1 MAFDNNFIDE
11 VKMQINIVDVIGRDV
26 KLKKAGSNY
35 KGLCPFHS
43 EKTPSFVVNEEK
55 QIFTCFGCGQK
66 GDAIG
71 FIQNYYKI
79 SFIEAVEKICKD
91 YGIKLPENIYS
102 GNRVSADKYYEIN
115 LKAAKFFYNNLRV
128 KNNPGLEYI
137 KSRGLKAETVKKFAI
152 GYALNSFDS
161 LVEYLRKKN
170 VSDEDMIYLG
180 LASRGKKGI
189 YDKFRNRVIFP
200 IFNTQNKIIGF
211 GGRAIGDSKPKYLNS
226 AESDIFLKK
235 NNLYAMNLA
244 KTSIQDENTVLIV
257 EGYMD
262 VISLHQAGITN
273 VVASL
278 GTALTD
284 NQAKLLSR
292 YSKNVILSY
301 DSDNAGISAA
311 LRGIDILT
319 SAGVKTRI
327 LVIDGAKDPDEFV
340 KKFGRDKF
348 IKRMEKSKP
357 STDFKLNIAKKGLNL
372 SSDRDLVEYIDRIVP
387 ELDKLGPVEQDIY
400 IKKISSEYNI
410 SEMAIQSAV
419 KINHNEP
426 DIKRKQQNHTLLHS
440 TRIKSVSA
448 PLLKIEMALILLLME
463 NTDYI
468 NKLNDENIEL
478 KSAISVKLKKII
490 DSLYQK
496 NNYSHNSIDITQVVN
511 NLDPDEEK
519 ILRKFNETIYIDA
532 DEEKF
537 YHDTLKSYRELKNK
551 ELRTEL
557 INRLSIA
564 EKLGNVD
571 EMKEIAER
579 IMSLDE

>member
-1 MAFDNNFIDE
+1 
-11 VKMQINIVDVIGRDV
+11 
-26 KLKKAGSNY
+26 
-35 KGLCPFHS
+35 
-43 EKTPSFVVNEEK
+43 
-55 QIFTCFGCGQK
+55 
-66 GDAIG
+66 
-71 FIQNYYKI
+71 
-79 SFIEAVEKICKD
+79 
-91 YGIKLPENIYS
+91 
-102 GNRVSADKYYEIN
+102 
-115 LKAAKFFYNNLRV
+115 
-128 KNNPGLEYI
+128 
-137 KSRGLKAETVKKFAI
+137 
-152 GYALNSFDS
+152 
-161 LVEYLRKKN
+161 
-170 VSDEDMIYLG
+170 MIYLG